1 MNLAPEKVQTARVY
15 LGLGSNISPEENLSL
30 GVRELRWHYGPLD
43 LSLVYR
49 SRAVGF
55 AGDDFLNMVVGL
67 NTAESIS
74 EIREQIDRIHE
85 LAGRERGAGRFTSR
99 PLDIDMLL
107 YDDEILRGPRY
118 TLPRPDILRYGFV
131 LRPLAELAPNLVH
144 PETGRTMCEH
154 WRELAAGAQPMTVVP
169 VAF

>member
-1 MNLAPEKVQTARVY
+1 MNPAPESVSTARVY
-15 LGLGSNISPEENLSL
+15 LGLGSNVSPEENLSL

-67 NTAESIS
+67 DTAESIAD
-74 EIREQIDRIHE
+74 IREQIERIHG

-107 YDDEILRGPRY
+107 YDDEIVRGPRY

-154 WRELAAGAQPMTVVP
+154 WREFAPASQPLTLVTVD
-169 VAF
+169 F